1 MTKSYIYGR
10 VETPKPKKVKQKKSH
25 IPDDVINQDEVEYN
39 QLQNKIIQDK
49 IHETYVKA
57 HETEKVI
64 PYINNGRMITQE
76 LWSFISQRAISTLRE
91 LPIYLN
97 FYVMSDMAT

>member
-10 VETPKPKKVKQKKSH
+10 VETPKLKKVKQKKSH

-57 HETEKVI
+57 HEKLNQRVGWIIEATMLKHKRDE
-64 PYINNGRMITQE
+64 QE
-76 LWSFISQRAISTLRE
+76 EDL
-91 LPIYLN
+91 
-97 FYVMSDMAT
+97 

>member
-57 HETEKVI
+57 HEKLNQRVGWIIEATMLKHKKDF
-64 PYINNGRMITQE
+64 QE
-76 LWSFISQRAISTLRE
+76 EDL
-91 LPIYLN
+91 
-97 FYVMSDMAT
+97 